1 MTCVARGAGMILEDL
16 DLYKDFLVPLDRSGN
31 RNRL

>member
-16 DLYKDFLVPLDRSGN
+16 ERYSQFLVPIE
-31 RNRL
+31 RNGSRG